1 MKTCALKSKHLPRT
15 FCWFSSTVMKFCL
28 AVFLLGSIGILF
40 SNDYSS
46 LPNDIRW
53 VRQSGEYKELCMQV
67 YRQAWYQVNRQAGS
81 GSTKLAVVVDLD
93 ETVLDNSLYQ
103 VGRWGKGL
111 GFTQESWSEWV
122 NQKEA
127 GLVPGAK
134 VFLEKTRNLGVT
146 VIFMSNRMHH
156 NLKPTIENLK
166 ELKIW
171 QKEDLFLLRE
181 DKQDTKDIRRKEVL
195 EGTGR
200 MKKVGPLKVLAYLGD
215 QVGDFPNKSGEV
227 FGVSQFLLP
236 NPTYGKW

>member
-1 MKTCALKSKHLPRT
+1 MKSSAQKSKHLPRT
-15 FCWFSSTVMKFCL
+15 FCWFSSTIMRCCL
-28 AVFLLGSIGILF
+28 AVFVLGSIGILF
-40 SNDYSS
+40 SNDSSS

-67 YRQAWYQVNRQAGS
+67 YRHAWYQVKKQAMSS
-81 GSTKLAVVVDLD
+81 GTRLAVVVDLD
-93 ETVLDNSLYQ
+93 ETILDNSLYQ
-103 VGRWGKGL
+103 VGRWSKGL
-111 GFTQESWSEWV
+111 GFNQESWSEWV

-134 VFLEKTRNLGVT
+134 LFLEKTRNLGVT
-146 VIFMSNRMHH
+146 VVFMSNRMHY
-156 NLKPTIENLK
+156 NLQPTIENLK
-166 ELKIW
+166 ELSVW

-200 MKKVGPLKVLAYLGD
+200 MKKIGPLKVLAYLGD

-227 FGVSQFLLP
+227 FGVNQFLLP

>member
-1 MKTCALKSKHLPRT
+1 MKSCAQKSKHLPRT
-15 FCWFSSTVMKFCL
+15 FSCFSSGVMKCCL
-28 AVFLLGSIGILF
+28 AVFLLGSIRILF

-53 VRQSGEYKELCMQV
+53 VRQSGEYKELCKQV
-67 YRQAWYQVNRQAGS
+67 FQQAWYQVKKQADLG
-81 GSTKLAVVVDLD
+81 GKLAVVVDLD
-93 ETVLDNSLYQ
+93 ETILDNSLYQ
-103 VGRWGKGL
+103 VDRWGKGL

-134 VFLEKTRNLGVT
+134 VFLEKARNIGVT
-146 VIFMSNRMHH
+146 VVFMSNRMHH
-156 NLKPTIENLK
+156 NLQPTIENLK
-166 ELKIW
+166 GLRVW

-181 DKQDTKDIRRKEVL
+181 NKQDTKEIRRKEVL

-215 QVGDFPNKSGEV
+215 QIGDFPNKSGEV

>member
-1 MKTCALKSKHLPRT
+1 MKC
-15 FCWFSSTVMKFCL
+15 CL
-28 AVFLLGSIGILF
+28 AVFVLGSIGILF
-40 SNDYSS
+40 SNDSSS

-81 GSTKLAVVVDLD
+81 SGTKLAIVVDLD
-93 ETVLDNSLYQ
+93 ETILDNSLYQ
-103 VGRWGKGL
+103 VGRWRKGL
-111 GFTQESWSEWV
+111 GFTQESWSKWV

-134 VFLEKTRNLGVT
+134 VFLEKARNLGVT
-146 VIFMSNRMHH
+146 IVFMSNRMHH
-156 NLKPTIENLK
+156 NLQPTIENLK
-166 ELKIW
+166 ELSVW

-215 QVGDFPNKSGEV
+215 QVGDFPDKSGEV
-227 FGVSQFLLP
+227 FGVNQFLLP

>member
-1 MKTCALKSKHLPRT
+1 MKSCAQKSKHLPRT
-15 FCWFSSTVMKFCL
+15 FSCFSSVVMKCCL
-28 AVFLLGSIGILF
+28 AVFLLGSIRILF
-40 SNDYSS
+40 SNDYLS

-53 VRQSGEYKELCMQV
+53 VRQSGEYKELCKQV
-67 YRQAWYQVNRQAGS
+67 FQQAWYQVKKQADLG
-81 GSTKLAVVVDLD
+81 GKLAVVVDLD
-93 ETVLDNSLYQ
+93 ETILDNSLYQ
-103 VGRWGKGL
+103 VDRWGKGL

-134 VFLEKTRNLGVT
+134 VFLDKARNIGVT
-146 VIFMSNRMHH
+146 VVFMSNRMHH
-156 NLKPTIENLK
+156 NLQPTIENLK
-166 ELKIW
+166 GLRVW

-181 DKQDTKDIRRKEVL
+181 NKQDTKEIRRKEVL

-215 QVGDFPNKSGEV
+215 QIGDFPNKSGEV

>member
-1 MKTCALKSKHLPRT
+1 MKSCAQKSKHLPRT
-15 FCWFSSTVMKFCL
+15 FSCFSSGIMKCCL
-28 AVFLLGSIGILF
+28 AVFLLGSIRILF

-53 VRQSGEYKELCMQV
+53 VRQSGEYKELCKQV
-67 YRQAWYQVNRQAGS
+67 FQQAWYQVKKQADLG
-81 GSTKLAVVVDLD
+81 GKLAVVVDLD
-93 ETVLDNSLYQ
+93 ETILDNSLYQ
-103 VGRWGKGL
+103 VDRWGKGL

-134 VFLEKTRNLGVT
+134 VFLDKARNIGVT
-146 VIFMSNRMHH
+146 VVFMSNRMHH
-156 NLKPTIENLK
+156 NLQPTIENLK
-166 ELKIW
+166 GLRVW

-181 DKQDTKDIRRKEVL
+181 NKQDTKEIRRKEVL

-215 QVGDFPNKSGEV
+215 QIGDFPNKSGEV

>member
-15 FCWFSSTVMKFCL
+15 FCWFNSTVMKCCL

-40 SNDYSS
+40 SNDPSS

-81 GSTKLAVVVDLD
+81 SSTKLAVVVDLD

-111 GFTQESWSEWV
+111 DFTQESWSEWV

-156 NLKPTIENLK
+156 NLQPTIENLK

>member
-1 MKTCALKSKHLPRT
+1 MKSCAQKSKHLPRT
-15 FCWFSSTVMKFCL
+15 FSCFSSGVMKCCL
-28 AVFLLGSIGILF
+28 AVFLLGSIRILF

-53 VRQSGEYKELCMQV
+53 VRQSGEYKELCKQV
-67 YRQAWYQVNRQAGS
+67 FQQAWYQVKKQADLG
-81 GSTKLAVVVDLD
+81 GKLAVVVDLD
-93 ETVLDNSLYQ
+93 ETILDNSLYQ
-103 VGRWGKGL
+103 VDRWGKGL

-134 VFLEKTRNLGVT
+134 VFLDKARNIGVT
-146 VIFMSNRMHH
+146 VVFMSNRMHH
-156 NLKPTIENLK
+156 NLQPTIENLK
-166 ELKIW
+166 GLRVW

-181 DKQDTKDIRRKEVL
+181 NKQDTKEIRRKEVL

-215 QVGDFPNKSGEV
+215 QIGDFPNKSGEV

>member
-1 MKTCALKSKHLPRT
+1 MKC
-15 FCWFSSTVMKFCL
+15 CI
-28 AVFLLGSIGILF
+28 AVFVLGSIGILF
-40 SNDYSS
+40 SNDSSS

-81 GSTKLAVVVDLD
+81 SGTKLAIVVDLD
-93 ETVLDNSLYQ
+93 ETILDNSLYQ
-103 VGRWGKGL
+103 VGRWSKGL

-146 VIFMSNRMHH
+146 IVFMSNRMHH
-156 NLKPTIENLK
+156 NLQPTIENLK
-166 ELKIW
+166 ELSVW

-215 QVGDFPNKSGEV
+215 QVGDFPDKSGEV
-227 FGVSQFLLP
+227 FGVNQFLLP

>member
-1 MKTCALKSKHLPRT
+1 MKSCAQKSKHLPRT
-15 FCWFSSTVMKFCL
+15 FSCFSSGVMKCCL
-28 AVFLLGSIGILF
+28 AVFLLGSIRILF

-53 VRQSGEYKELCMQV
+53 VRQSGEYKELCKQV
-67 YRQAWYQVNRQAGS
+67 FQQAWYQVKKQADLG
-81 GSTKLAVVVDLD
+81 GKLAVVVDLD
-93 ETVLDNSLYQ
+93 ETILDNSLYQ

-134 VFLEKTRNLGVT
+134 VFLDKARNIGVT
-146 VIFMSNRMHH
+146 VVFMSNRMHH
-156 NLKPTIENLK
+156 NLQPTIENLK
-166 ELKIW
+166 GLRVW

-181 DKQDTKDIRRKEVL
+181 NKQDTKEIRRKEVL

-215 QVGDFPNKSGEV
+215 QIGDFPNKSGEV

>member
-1 MKTCALKSKHLPRT
+1 MKC
-15 FCWFSSTVMKFCL
+15 CL
-28 AVFLLGSIGILF
+28 AVFLLGSIRILF
-40 SNDYSS
+40 SNDSSS

-53 VRQSGEYKELCMQV
+53 VRQSGEYKELCRQV
-67 YRQAWYQVNRQAGS
+67 FQQAWYQVKKQAGS
-81 GSTKLAVVVDLD
+81 GGTKWAVVVDLD
-93 ETVLDNSLYQ
+93 ETILDNSLYQ
-103 VGRWGKGL
+103 VDRWGKGL

-156 NLKPTIENLK
+156 NLLPTMENLK
-166 ELKIW
+166 GLRVW
-171 QKEDLFLLRE
+171 HKEDLFLLRK
-181 DKQDTKDIRRKEVL
+181 DKQDTKEIRRKEVL

-215 QVGDFPNKSGEV
+215 QIGDFPNKSGEV

>member
-1 MKTCALKSKHLPRT
+1 MKSCAQKSKDLPRT
-15 FCWFSSTVMKFCL
+15 FSCFSSGVMKCCL
-28 AVFLLGSIGILF
+28 AVFLLGSIRILF
-40 SNDYSS
+40 SNDSSS

-53 VRQSGEYKELCMQV
+53 VRQSGEYKELCKQV
-67 YRQAWYQVNRQAGS
+67 FQQAWYQIKKQAGS
-81 GSTKLAVVVDLD
+81 GGTKWAVVVDLD
-93 ETVLDNSLYQ
+93 ETILDNSLYQ
-103 VGRWGKGL
+103 VDRWGKGL

-134 VFLEKTRNLGVT
+134 VFLEKTRSLGGT
-146 VIFMSNRMHH
+146 VVFMSNRMHH
-156 NLKPTIENLK
+156 NLQPTMENLK
-166 ELKIW
+166 GLSVW

-181 DKQDTKDIRRKEVL
+181 NKQDTKEIRRKEVL

-215 QVGDFPNKSGEV
+215 QIGDFPNKSGEV

>member
-1 MKTCALKSKHLPRT
+1 MRC
-15 FCWFSSTVMKFCL
+15 CL
-28 AVFLLGSIGILF
+28 AVFVLGSIGILF
-40 SNDYSS
+40 SNDSSS

-67 YRQAWYQVNRQAGS
+67 YRHAWYQVKKQAGS
-81 GSTKLAVVVDLD
+81 SGTRLAVVVDLD
-93 ETVLDNSLYQ
+93 ETILDNSLYQ
-103 VGRWGKGL
+103 VGRWSKGL
-111 GFTQESWSEWV
+111 GFNQESWSEWV

-134 VFLEKTRNLGVT
+134 LFLEKTRNLGVT
-146 VIFMSNRMHH
+146 VVFMSNRMHY
-156 NLKPTIENLK
+156 NLQPTIENLK
-166 ELKIW
+166 ELSVW

-200 MKKVGPLKVLAYLGD
+200 MKKIGPLKVLAYLGD
-215 QVGDFPNKSGEV
+215 QVDDFPNKSGEV
-227 FGVSQFLLP
+227 FGVNQFLLP

>member
-1 MKTCALKSKHLPRT
+1 MKSCAQKSKHLPRT
-15 FCWFSSTVMKFCL
+15 FSCFSSGVMKSCL
-28 AVFLLGSIGILF
+28 AVFLLGSIRILF

-53 VRQSGEYKELCMQV
+53 VRQSGEYKELCKQV
-67 YRQAWYQVNRQAGS
+67 FQQAWYQVKKQADLG
-81 GSTKLAVVVDLD
+81 GKLAVVVDLD
-93 ETVLDNSLYQ
+93 ETILDNSLYQ
-103 VGRWGKGL
+103 VDRWGKGL

-134 VFLEKTRNLGVT
+134 VFLDKARNIGVT
-146 VIFMSNRMHH
+146 VVFMSNRMHH
-156 NLKPTIENLK
+156 NLQPTIENLK
-166 ELKIW
+166 GLRVW

-181 DKQDTKDIRRKEVL
+181 NKQDTKEIRRKEVL

-215 QVGDFPNKSGEV
+215 QIGDFPNKSGEV

>member
-1 MKTCALKSKHLPRT
+1 MKCC
-15 FCWFSSTVMKFCL
+15 F
-28 AVFLLGSIGILF
+28 AVFVLGSIGILF
-40 SNDYSS
+40 SNDSSS

-81 GSTKLAVVVDLD
+81 SGTKLAIVVDLD
-93 ETVLDNSLYQ
+93 ETILDNSLYQ
-103 VGRWGKGL
+103 VGRWRKGL

-134 VFLEKTRNLGVT
+134 VFLEKARNLGVT
-146 VIFMSNRMHH
+146 IVFMSNRMHH
-156 NLKPTIENLK
+156 NLQPTIENLK
-166 ELKIW
+166 ELSVW

-215 QVGDFPNKSGEV
+215 QVGDFPDKSGEV
-227 FGVSQFLLP
+227 FGVNQFLLP